1 MNLTEM
7 KLNMPGVV
15 SNISD
20 QSPQML
26 ELLKHKG
33 LALGTKVEVKKR
45 FAFDNSIELKVKNLP
60 AVTISGNVA
69 KNVFV
74 THEE

>member
-1 MNLTEM
+1 MNLAEV
-7 KLNMPGVV
+7 KLNMPAVV

-20 QSPQML
+20 QSTDML
-26 ELLKHKG
+26 ELLRHKG

-45 FAFDNSIELKVKNLP
+45 FAFDNSIELKIKNLP
-60 AVTISGNVA
+60 AVTISGSVA

-74 THEE
+74 TNEE